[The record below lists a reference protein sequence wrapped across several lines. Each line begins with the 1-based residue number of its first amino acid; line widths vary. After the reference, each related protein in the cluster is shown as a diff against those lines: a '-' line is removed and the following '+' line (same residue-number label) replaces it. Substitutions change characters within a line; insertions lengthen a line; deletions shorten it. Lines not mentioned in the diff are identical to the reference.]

1 MVSSGPFRR
10 VLAPVGALLLMLTLS
25 AGTALGQDT
34 ECSVSVNPRAAVGG
48 SVFVFS
54 GSGYSPTKLVLQK
67 EGDDP
72 INHDLNVGDS
82 DPWEVTVRSRVG
94 DEGTW
99 TASFE
104 DTVMGCSASTEFR
117 VTLSNTDAISD
128 AVTAA
133 RSGSAPIALYMGVIV
148 VGFGGG
154 LFIGRLMRDQIG
166 RAHV

>member
-25 AGTALGQDT
+25 AGTAFAQDT
-34 ECSVSVNPRAAVGG
+34 ECTVSVNPRAAVGG

-54 GSGYSPTKLVLQK
+54 GSGYSPTKLTLK
-67 EGDDP
+67 KDDDDP
-72 INHDLNVGDS
+72 INHDLNVGES

-99 TASFE
+99 SATFE
-104 DTVMGCSASTEFR
+104 DAVMGCTAATEFR

-128 AVTAA
+128 AVNAA
-133 RSGSAPIALYMGVIV
+133 RSGSDSLALYLGVIV
-148 VGFGGG
+148 FGFGGG
-154 LFIGRLMRDQIG
+154 LFIGRLMRD
-166 RAHV
+166 RRLA

>member
-1 MVSSGPFRR
+1 MVSSGSFRR
-10 VLAPVGALLLMLTLS
+10 VLASIGALLLMLTLS
-25 AGTALGQDT
+25 AGAVLAQDT
-34 ECSVSVNPRAAVGG
+34 ECSASVNPRAAVGG

-54 GSGYSPTKLVLQK
+54 GSGYSPTKLSLQK
-67 EGDDP
+67 EDDEP
-72 INHDLNVGDS
+72 INHDLNVGEA

-104 DTVMGCSASTEFR
+104 DPAVPCTATTEFR

-133 RSGSAPIALYMGVIV
+133 RSGSTPIALYLGVIV

-154 LFIGRLMRDQIG
+154 LFIGRLMRD
-166 RAHV
+166 RRLA